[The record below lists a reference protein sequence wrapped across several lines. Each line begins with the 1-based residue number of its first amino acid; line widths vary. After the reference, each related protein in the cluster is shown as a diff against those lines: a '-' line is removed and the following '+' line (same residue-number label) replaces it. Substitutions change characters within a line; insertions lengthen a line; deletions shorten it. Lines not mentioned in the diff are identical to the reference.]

1 MDQQST
7 TTNPIPIPI
16 AGEEGPGGPNAAH
29 EVAPS
34 QLATDSYHVSGIV
47 QCVQFASDITE
58 CPGAGAL
65 AEVEEVEFTIDIP
78 PSHADTCPDSC
89 SPSMCHLDWP
99 ACEDPQCACSVA
111 DSDLQDFYMLAE
123 CHQRYREM
131 QGPHE
136 DDFPS
141 TYPIGPALETLPPH
155 NQTLIKDYFTRL
167 SAAYA
172 ELWDEKPSRVPM
184 TEEEL
189 SELFGPQGSLD
200 TLENIGD
207 FHRERIESF
216 FQSFERVFK
225 RKNASL
231 GPQLP
236 TLPQLVDSL
245 TKPAG
250 YLKLES
256 NEPDRQA
263 APSCSVCLDAY
274 LPDEAV
280 VTLPCDP
287 SHHFHLHCA
296 KGWLE
301 AQQDCPVCRIP
312 LDIFKEE
319 DYSFLDDELEWD

>member
-16 AGEEGPGGPNAAH
+16 SGEEGPGGPNAAH

-34 QLATDSYHVSGIV
+34 QLATDSNHVSGIV

-99 ACEDPQCACSVA
+99 A
-111 DSDLQDFYMLAE
+111 
-123 CHQRYREM
+123 RYREM

-216 FQSFERVFK
+216 FQSFERVIK

-245 TKPAG
+245 TNQ
-250 YLKLES
+250 L
-256 NEPDRQA
+256 
-263 APSCSVCLDAY
+263 
-274 LPDEAV
+274 
-280 VTLPCDP
+280 VT
-287 SHHFHLHCA
+287 
-296 KGWLE
+296 
-301 AQQDCPVCRIP
+301 
-312 LDIFKEE
+312 
-319 DYSFLDDELEWD
+319 